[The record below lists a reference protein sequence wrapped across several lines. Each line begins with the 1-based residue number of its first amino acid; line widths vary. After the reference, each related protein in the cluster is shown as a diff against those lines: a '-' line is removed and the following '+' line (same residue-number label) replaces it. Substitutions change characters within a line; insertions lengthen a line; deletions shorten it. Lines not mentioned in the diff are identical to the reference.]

1 MSNEAIDVNDE
12 EQLVDLLG
20 RTMAEI
26 EAGEE
31 VERQARA
38 SLPALDPAQAP
49 LSELYRRLDDTL
61 ERADFAR
68 TLAERLQDGRDG
80 EVVEFFRTCEE
91 RCLNILSHLGGD
103 DAPWLA
109 STETW
114 LAFARMTIPR
124 GQLYHC
130 SREIPRR
137 SPELAA
143 ELRALADAWLA
154 RARTEGKPG
163 HQGVGLVLARILP
176 LLWYPEMSREDCL
189 AHIEWALALRAEV
202 GSDYN
207 TGWYPFIAGLSEAAD
222 LIALAER
229 GGRLCKD
236 VLEVYRKR
244 IEDIPAPHGWAPWH
258 AFFALHPEVYDD
270 NAFRDPGLI
279 ELRWSG
285 ASAKRRQQLADALFS
300 CLSYHD
306 RAEREYTFAV
316 FDRLV
321 REDAEPFVAQL
332 REWGRYDISF
342 NLAWKVCTEP
352 YPELLPLML
361 PAIASRCENDCEA
374 SRYRRIVRH
383 LVASRPDDLVQVP
396 TKDLVHLLPTLDA
409 ASLSVALPVLTRV
422 VAGSSSKALRD
433 ALSGIAARFAPA
445 DLVAAGW
452 LRKPPKNLLLAC
464 RDVLLAHSDPSAAP
478 LLAEL
483 LAGGKLDAASASMV
497 EERLQQ
503 LGQGVAGPTEDAAG
517 EAVPAADPAA
527 ALATVEAQ
535 AATVKR
541 IAASVKH
548 YDSPELLALCAPLSE
563 HAARVLLHLTATAED
578 SLSPLVAKLLTPIA
592 ADNRARLAL
601 ALAEVWIAS
610 NGDPKLRWALK
621 LLPGNADDRVV
632 DQLVAAINVWNKPRL
647 QRAAAATEQLGEV
660 DTLYALLRVQEI
672 AESRKLKDMVVS
684 SARQALRAAAQRRQM
699 SVAELFDELT
709 PDFGL
714 GEGLTLVVGPNAY
727 RVELQGD
734 LSLRVVNDKGKA
746 AKSIP
751 AVKDAALKP
760 EWEAASAKLK
770 GLASNL
776 KTVVKQQAPRMYGA
790 LVTGKRWPLARWQ
803 RLFVQH
809 PLLRIV
815 GRSLIWRA
823 EDAPDLARSS
833 FRLAEDFSLVDVED
847 EAVVLPESC
856 SVSLWHPA
864 TALAGELEAWQA
876 YFADYE
882 MEPMVD
888 QLGAC
893 AELPPAELFKD
904 EQLLAPP
911 GLVVAQ
917 EQLAGLAKKWGYRP
931 GPVGDGPS
939 INEHTWRLPALELSI
954 ELHHGYFPP
963 WMDIGSPVE
972 IECFMVRDLSQ
983 GWAWIKPADLPKPL
997 QATLMGQIRALQA
1010 KASEA
1015 QTK

>member
-12 EQLVDLLG
+12 EQLVDLLV
-20 RTMAEI
+20 RTMAQI
-26 EAGEE
+26 EDEE
-31 VERQARA
+31 EAERQARA
-38 SLPALDPAQAP
+38 DLPVLDPAQAP

-61 ERADFAR
+61 ERPAFAR
-68 TLAERLQDGRDG
+68 ILAERLQDGRAA
-80 EVVEFFRTCEE
+80 EVAEFLRTCEE
-91 RCLNILSHLGGD
+91 RCLNILAHLSGD
-103 DAPWLA
+103 EAPWLD

-114 LAFARMTIPR
+114 LAFARLTVPR
-124 GQLYHC
+124 GQLY
-130 SREIPRR
+130 SRNREIPRR

-143 ELRALADAWLA
+143 ELRALADAWLTRA
-154 RARTEGKPG
+154 RAEGKPG
-163 HQGVGLVLARILP
+163 HQVVGLVLARILP
-176 LLWYPEMSREDCL
+176 LLWYPGMSREDCL

-207 TGWYPFIAGLSEAAD
+207 TGWYPFIEGLGEAAD

-244 IEDIPAPHGWAPWH
+244 VEDVPAPGGWAPWH
-258 AFFALHPEVYDD
+258 EFFILHPEVYDD
-270 NAFRDPGLI
+270 TPFRDPGLI
-279 ELRWSG
+279 ELRWPA
-285 ASAKRRQQLADALFS
+285 ASAKRRQQLADQLFS

-321 REDAEPFVAQL
+321 REDVQPFVAQL

-342 NLAWKVCTEP
+342 NLAWKVCAEP
-352 YPELLPLML
+352 YPELLPLLL
-361 PAIASRCENDCEA
+361 PAIASRCESDSEA
-374 SRYRRIVRH
+374 RRYRRIVRH
-383 LVASRPDDLVQVP
+383 LVASRPDDLAQVP

-409 ASLSVALPVLTRV
+409 ASLSVALPVLTKV
-422 VAGSSSKALRD
+422 VAGSSSKALRE

-445 DLVAAGW
+445 ELVAAGW

-464 RDVLLAHSDPSAAP
+464 RDVLLAHPDAAVVP
-478 LLAEL
+478 LLNEL

-497 EERLQQ
+497 EERLQP
-503 LGQGVAGPTEDAAG
+503 LGQGADA
-517 EAVPAADPAA
+517 PAENASDEGVDPVA
-527 ALATVEAQ
+527 ALAAVEAQ

-548 YDSPELLALCAPLSE
+548 FDSPELLALCAPLSE
-563 HAARVLLHLTATAED
+563 HAARVLLHLAATAED
-578 SLSPLVAKLLTPIA
+578 SLPPLVGKLLAPVSA
-592 ADNRARLAL
+592 ENRACLAL
-601 ALAEVWIAS
+601 ALAETWIAS
-610 NGDPKLRWALK
+610 NGEPKLRWALK

-632 DQLVAAINVWNKPRL
+632 DVLVATIQAWNKPKL

-672 AESRKLKDMVVS
+672 SESRKLKDLVVR
-684 SARQALRAAAQRRQM
+684 SARLALRAAAQRRQM

-714 GEGLTLVVGPNAY
+714 GEGLTLAVGPHAY

-734 LSLRVVNDKGKA
+734 LSLRVVNEKGKA

-770 GLASNL
+770 GLANNL

-790 LVTGKRWPLARWQ
+790 LVTGMRWPLARWQ
-803 RLFVQH
+803 CLFVQH

-823 EDAPDLARSS
+823 EDAPGLARSS

-847 EAVVLPESC
+847 DAVVLPEGC

-864 TALAGELEAWQA
+864 TAAAGELEAWQA

-893 AELPPAELFKD
+893 AELPPAELFKE

-911 GLVVAQ
+911 GLTVAQ

-939 INEHTWRLPALELSI
+939 INEHLWRLPALELSI

-963 WMDIGSPVE
+963 WMDIGAPVE

-983 GWAWIKPADLPKPL
+983 GWAWLKPADLPKPL
-997 QATLMGQIRALQA
+997 QATLMGQIRTLQA

-1015 QTK
+1015 PTQ